1 MDITR
6 ILNKYYE
13 QLHTHKFNN
22 LEEMAQFH
30 KRYNLTKITQEKTE
44 NLNWNISVE
53 SIINNLLK
61 QKILGLDGFI
71 GEFYQTFKE
80 EIIPILYSLFQ
91 KIETETILL
100 NSFYEA
106 NISLITKPD
115 KDIIRKKLQTNITH
129 KYECKNPQ
137 WNISK

>member
-30 KRYNLTKITQEKTE
+30 KRYNLTKLTQEKTE

-80 EIIPILYSLFQ
+80 EIIPILYNLFQ
-91 KIETETILL
+91 RIEAESLL
-100 NSFYEA
+100 PNPFNEA
-106 NISLITKPD
+106 RRIPKPD

>member
-6 ILNKYYE
+6 ILKKYCE

-22 LEEMAQFH
+22 LEEMAQFL
-30 KRYNLTKITQEKTE
+30 KRYNLPKLIQENPE
-44 NLNWNISVE
+44 NMNWNISVE

-61 QKILGLDGFI
+61 QKTPDLAGFI

-80 EIIPILYSLFQ
+80 EIIPMLYTLFQ
-91 KIETETILL
+91 KIEAEKILL

-106 NISLITKPD
+106 RISLITKSD
-115 KDIIRKKLQTNITH
+115 KDIIRKKTTDQH
-129 KYECKNPQ
+129 D
-137 WNISK
+137 S